1 MRKMV
6 EQQGGQGWQELQSL
20 TGGSVA
26 GGQNLTV
33 VWLRI
38 QRHLEEIWR
47 GVRWQTM
54 REVGRRMV
62 I

>member
-6 EQQGGQGWQELQSL
+6 EQQGRQGWQELQSL

-33 VWLRI
+33 VWLRDS
-38 QRHLEEIWR
+38 RHLGGNLE
-47 GVRWQTM
+47 G
-54 REVGRRMV
+54 GSDGKL
-62 I
+62 